1 MKEKNDHF
9 HHTIKNKSLGFI
21 DKSLSYLNAFILI
34 NKLKENS
41 GLIKYIININI
52 SVNGKI
58 IKEINQNID
67 KDGNIIVSKLKYFIN
82 EEDNKKLLNMLDN
95 LCENSKINNDFL
107 EEIIKIVLKDKVVEI
122 ILTDMCLN
130 NNKSLLIEE
139 FKNNKLKKIT
149 NDSYIKKEFLNINI
163 ESSVLKV
170 IKETKNISENL
181 FNLVGKEDKC
191 IVLNLINIKL
201 AEEKNKE
208 LLFKLFRN
216 IEINNENMGYNKEVL
231 EKYIEFLLNE
241 EIKCD
246 LNIIKN
252 LYYRL
257 EGKNLINLKKIF
269 IKKYPAKKVMKV
281 YKSEF
286 KNEEYKNIAFLLS
299 MIENLE
305 DEVIYLKEIME
316 KEQKQSEFLSEKINN
331 RLIKLNI
338 NEIVYILNFCKTK
351 KKPLC
356 LSINNIRNIL
366 SVLNNEMSL
375 DIKKELVNLIEKDYY
390 YQKNIPEI
398 KIINEQYELRENL
411 RYF

>member
-1 MKEKNDHF
+1 MRKNEHF

-21 DKSLSYLNAFILI
+21 DKSLSYLNTFILI

-41 GLIKYIININI
+41 GLIKYIINIKI

-67 KDGNIIVSKLKYFIN
+67 KDGNLIISKLKYSIN
-82 EEDNKKLLNMLDN
+82 EEYNKKLLNMLDN
-95 LCENSKINNDFL
+95 LYEDSKINNDFL
-107 EEIIKIVLKDKVVEI
+107 EEITKIVLKDKVVEI
-122 ILTDMCLN
+122 ILTDICLN

-149 NDSYIKKEFLNINI
+149 NDFYIKKEFSNINI

-181 FNLVGKEDKC
+181 FDFVRKEDQS

-208 LLFKLFRN
+208 LLLKLFKN
-216 IEINNENMGYNKEVL
+216 IEINNQNVEYSKEVL
-231 EKYIEFLLNE
+231 EKYIEYLLNE

-269 IKKYPAKKVMKV
+269 IKKYQPKKLMKV
-281 YKSEF
+281 YKSEL
-286 KNEEYKNIAFLLS
+286 KNEEYKNMAFLLS
-299 MIENLE
+299 MIDNLE
-305 DEVIYLKEIME
+305 DETIYLKEIME
-316 KEQKQSEFLSEKINN
+316 NEKSEFILEKINN
-331 RLIKLNI
+331 RLINLDM
-338 NEIVYILNFCKTK
+338 NEIVYILNFCKRK
-351 KKPLC
+351 KKPLY
-356 LSINNIRNIL
+356 LSVNNIRNIL
-366 SVLNNEMSL
+366 NILNNDICL
-375 DIKKELVNLIEKDYY
+375 DTKKELVNLIESDNY
-390 YQKNIPEI
+390 YQKTIPEI

>member
-1 MKEKNDHF
+1 MKEKKEHF

-34 NKLKENS
+34 NKLKENN

-52 SVNGKI
+52 SINGQM

-67 KDGNIIVSKLKYFIN
+67 KDGNLIISKLKYSIN
-82 EEDNKKLLNMLDN
+82 EEYNKKLLNMLDN
-95 LCENSKINNDFL
+95 LYEDSKINNDFL

-149 NDSYIKKEFLNINI
+149 NDSYIKKEFSNINI
-163 ESSVLKV
+163 ESSILKV

-181 FNLVGKEDKC
+181 FELVRKEDLS

-201 AEEKNKE
+201 EEEKNKE
-208 LLFKLFRN
+208 LLLKLFKN
-216 IEINNENMGYNKEVL
+216 IEINNQNVEYSNEVL
-231 EKYIEFLLNE
+231 EKYIEYLLNE

-252 LYYRL
+252 LYYKL
-257 EGKNLINLKKIF
+257 AGKNLINLKKIF
-269 IKKYPAKKVMKV
+269 IKKYPPKKVMKV
-281 YKSEF
+281 YKSEL
-286 KNEEYKNIAFLLS
+286 KNEEYKNITFLLS

-316 KEQKQSEFLSEKINN
+316 KEKIEFLSEKINN
-331 RLIKLNI
+331 RLINLDI
-338 NEIVYILNFCKTK
+338 NEIVYILNICKEK
-351 KKPLC
+351 KKPLY
-356 LSINNIRNIL
+356 LSVNNIRNIL
-366 SVLNNEMSL
+366 SVLNNYICL
-375 DIKKELVNLIEKDYY
+375 DIKKELVNLIENDNY
-390 YQKNIPEI
+390 YQKTIPEI
-398 KIINEQYELRENL
+398 KLVNEQYELRENL